1 MYYFHIV
8 YQRYIILCDICQN
21 IVWTYIT
28 EEIYRKHNIVL
39 FNFDSLSYFFSW
51 NWIICKKPAVF
62 SILPS
67 INLMTIFQRS
77 FITIATY
84 TFYLRKYIYIY
95 IIILSAVT
103 TLKSHRTS
111 STRPHTAQASS
122 SPRSQ
127 IKQTLAS
134 PRTQSESY
142 NLFDDLLR
150 VTPISPGY
158 KFKLY
163 KHEVFRV
170 YIYICIYRMQVLS
183 ETLCI

>member
-1 MYYFHIV
+1 MQKKKKNSCI
-8 YQRYIILCDICQN
+8 
-21 IVWTYIT
+21 
-28 EEIYRKHNIVL
+28 
-39 FNFDSLSYFFSW
+39 FSST
-51 NWIICKKPAVF
+51 I
-62 SILPS
+62 S
-67 INLMTIFQRS
+67 INFMTIFQRS

-84 TFYLRKYIYIY
+84 TFYLRKYI
-95 IIILSAVT
+95 IILSAVT
-103 TLKSHRTS
+103 TPKSHRTS

-163 KHEVFRV
+163 KHEVCRM
-170 YIYICIYRMQVLS
+170 YIYVYRMQVLS